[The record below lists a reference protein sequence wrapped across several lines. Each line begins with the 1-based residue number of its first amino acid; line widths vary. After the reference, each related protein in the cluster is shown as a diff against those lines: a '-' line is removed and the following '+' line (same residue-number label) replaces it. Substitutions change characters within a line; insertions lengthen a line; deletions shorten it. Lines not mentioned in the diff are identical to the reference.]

1 MQTLLKSGRKT
12 VVIDAE
18 GAFVVI
24 GEKINP
30 TGRKKLAAALQAG
43 DFEYIKSLALNQIA
57 AGAEVLDINVGVP
70 GLDDVALMEKLVK
83 YITELVDVP
92 LCLDSS
98 NPATLAAGLAVA
110 PGKPLVNSVSG
121 EEKRLASLLPVVKD
135 RGAAV
140 IGLILD
146 DNGIP
151 ATATARL
158 AVAEKILERAV
169 RIGIPQEDVVIDPLV
184 MSVGADSNAGRIT
197 LETIRLVREKLGL
210 NINLGAS
217 NVSFGMP
224 DRPTINMAFLALTM
238 GLGASCAITDPLKM
252 TGVIRA
258 TDLLLGRDEY
268 GMRYI
273 DSYRKNQAILA
284 AQAAA
289 GQKAD

>member
-1 MQTLLKSGRKT
+1 MQTRLKSGQKT
-12 VVIDAE
+12 VIIDTE
-18 GAFVVI
+18 GALVII

-43 DFEYIKSLALNQIA
+43 DFDYIKNVAENQVA
-57 AGAEVLDINVGVP
+57 AGAEVLDVNVGVP
-70 GLDDVALMEKLVK
+70 GVDDVTLMVNVIKFL
-83 YITELVDVP
+83 TQHVDVP
-92 LCLDSS
+92 FCLDSS
-98 NPATLAAGLAVA
+98 NPATLAAGLEAT

-121 EEKRLASLLPVVKD
+121 EEARLRDVLPLVKD

-140 IGLILD
+140 IGLVMD

-151 ATATARL
+151 ATATGRL

-184 MSVGADSNAGRIT
+184 MTVGADSNAGRVT
-197 LETIRLVREKLGL
+197 LETTRLVREKLGV

-217 NVSFGMP
+217 NVSYGMP
-224 DRPTINMAFLALTM
+224 DRPTINMTFLALSM
-238 GLGASCAITDPLKM
+238 MAGASCAITDAVKM
-252 TGVIRA
+252 IGAIRA

-273 DSYRKNQAILA
+273 KTYRQTQALLA
-284 AQAAA
+284 AQASAE
-289 GQKAD
+289 QKPD

>member
-1 MQTLLKSGRKT
+1 MQTTLISAKKT
-12 VVIDAE
+12 VTIDTEGSLVI
-18 GAFVVI
+18 I

-30 TGRKKLAAALQAG
+30 TGRKKMAAALLAG
-43 DFEYIKSLALNQIA
+43 DFDYIKELALNQVA
-57 AGAEVLDINVGVP
+57 AGADVLDVNVGVP
-70 GLDDVALMEKLVK
+70 GLDDALLMDKVVRFL
-83 YITELVDVP
+83 TGLVDVP

-98 NPATLAAGLAVA
+98 NPAALAAGLAAA

-121 EEKRLASLLPVVKD
+121 EESRLAKVLPLVKEF
-135 RGAAV
+135 GAAV

-151 ATATARL
+151 ATAIGRL

-169 RIGIPQEDVVIDPLV
+169 RLGIPQEDVVIDPLV
-184 MSVGADSNAGRIT
+184 MSIGTDSSAAQIT
-197 LETIRLVREKLGL
+197 LETIRLVREKLGS

-224 DRPTINMAFLALTM
+224 DRPTINMAFMALTM
-238 GLGASCAITDPLKM
+238 GVGASCAITDPLKM
-252 TGVIRA
+252 TGMIRA
-258 TDLLLGRDEY
+258 TDMLLGRDEY

-273 DSYRKNQAILA
+273 KAFRKTQALLA

-289 GQKAD
+289 EQ